1 MQKTITIKKTNTH
14 FELRENNS
22 LITSISLSELS
33 LSGREIFKNL
43 FDKYPID
50 DTEIGLRIDMDESIS
65 DSNDKRIA
73 NEIKLVL
80 NDIADKIR
88 QEKNIVK

>member
-1 MQKTITIKKTNTH
+1 MQKTITIKKTSTH
-14 FELRENNS
+14 FELKEGDS

-33 LSGREIFKNL
+33 LSGKELFKNL
-43 FDKYPID
+43 FDKYPIE
-50 DTEIGLRIDMDESIS
+50 DTEIGLRIDIDESIS
-65 DSNDKRIA
+65 DSSDKRIA
-73 NEIKLVL
+73 NEIESIL